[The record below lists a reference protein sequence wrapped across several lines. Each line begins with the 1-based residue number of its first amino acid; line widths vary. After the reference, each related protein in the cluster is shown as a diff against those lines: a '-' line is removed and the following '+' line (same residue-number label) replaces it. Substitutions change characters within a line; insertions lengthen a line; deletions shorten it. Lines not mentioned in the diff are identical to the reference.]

1 MNEQKLGSE
10 EEEEEELTL
19 DIATLLFGIV
29 GFLVSWINMII
40 IYQTQMKSSNELLK
54 IFTYLSI
61 IFTTVIPCVG
71 IGLKHRLWGY
81 GYIIGFAIA
90 GIPFL
95 FLVDLFIGGYTS
107 ATTLFL
113 FIILWLIFW
122 KAWRSL
128 SSIKMVSE

>member
-1 MNEQKLGSE
+1 MNEQKPESK
-10 EEEEEELTL
+10 EEEELKP
-19 DIATLLFGIV
+19 DIGTLLFGIL
-29 GFLVSWINMII
+29 GFIVSWINMII
-40 IYQTQMKSSNELLK
+40 IYQAQTRSSNELLK

-71 IGLKHRLWGY
+71 IGLKNRLWGY
-81 GYIIGFAIA
+81 VYIIGFAIA

-95 FLVDLFIGGYTS
+95 FIVDLFVGAYTS

>member
-1 MNEQKLGSE
+1 MIEQKPGN
-10 EEEEEELTL
+10 EEEEELKL
-19 DIATLLFGIV
+19 DIGTLIFVIV
-29 GFLVSWINMII
+29 GFVVSWINMII
-40 IYQTQMKSSNELLK
+40 IYQTQTKSTNELLK

-71 IGLKHRLWGY
+71 IGLKNRLWGY

-90 GIPFL
+90 GVPFL
-95 FLVDLFIGGYTS
+95 FIVDLFIGAYTS

-122 KAWRSL
+122 KTWRSL
-128 SSIKMVSE
+128 HNIRYFD